1 MIFWYD
7 VEKGWWE
14 DIGLVAA
21 LNGKASSFSPLSM
34 ILAVDVTKLRVPLY
48 SQFANFI
55 KNECWILSNMF
66 SVSIDMIM

>member
-48 SQFANFI
+48 S
-55 KNECWILSNMF
+55 
-66 SVSIDMIM
+66 